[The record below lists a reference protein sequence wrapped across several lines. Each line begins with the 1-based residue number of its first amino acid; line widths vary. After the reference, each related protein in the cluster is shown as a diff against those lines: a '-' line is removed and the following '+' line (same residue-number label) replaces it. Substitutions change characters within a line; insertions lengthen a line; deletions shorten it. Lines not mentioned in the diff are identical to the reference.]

1 MTIRVEDSGSNNVVD
16 IPQTLLSTMN
26 GFVQITGNDSYLSLQ
41 EGSVNDDCY
50 IHVGSSVRIVIG
62 ANCRLG
68 KLQIYTTQ
76 HNNLTIGANAS
87 FNYQTRLHM
96 HEPSSLEIGNDALF
110 ADGVYITTSDMH
122 SIIDA
127 QTGERLNRS
136 QDVVIS
142 DHVWLGMNVTVLK
155 GTHIGHGS
163 IIGACS
169 LVAGN
174 IPALSAAAGQPARV
188 VRQGVTWRKDLI

>member
-1 MTIRVEDSGSNNVVD
+1 MSIRVEDSGSNNVVD
-16 IPQTLLSTMN
+16 IPQRLHSTMN
-26 GFVQITGNDSYLSLQ
+26 GFVQITGNDGYLCLH
-41 EGSVNDDCY
+41 EGSVNDDFY
-50 IHVGSSVRIVIG
+50 IHVGSRVRIVIG

-76 HNNLTIGANAS
+76 DNNLTIGANAS

-96 HEPSSLEIGNDALF
+96 HEPSSLEIGDDVLF

-122 SIIDA
+122 SIVDA

-136 QDVVIS
+136 QNVVIS
-142 DHVWLGMNVTVLK
+142 DHVWLGMNVTILK

-169 LVAGN
+169 LVSGN
-174 IPALSAAAGQPARV
+174 IPSFSIAAGQPARV

>member
-1 MTIRVEDSGSNNVVD
+1 MSIRVDDSGSNNIVD
-16 IPQTLLSTMN
+16 IPQSLHATMN
-26 GFVQITGNDSYLSLQ
+26 GLVQITGSDSYLCFH
-41 EGSVNDDCY
+41 EGSVNDDFY
-50 IHVGSSVRIVIG
+50 IHVGSRVRIVIG

-76 HNNLTIGANAS
+76 NNSLTIGANAS
-87 FNYQTRLHM
+87 FTYQTRLHM
-96 HEPSSLEIGNDALF
+96 HEPSSLEIGNDVLF

-142 DHVWLGMNVTVLK
+142 DHVWLGMNVIVLK

-163 IIGACS
+163 IIGASS
-169 LVAGN
+169 LVSGN
-174 IPALSAAAGQPARV
+174 IPSLSVAAGQPARV
-188 VRQGVTWRKDLI
+188 VRQGVTWRTGLI

>member
-1 MTIRVEDSGSNNVVD
+1 MAIRVEDSGSNNVVD
-16 IPQTLLSTMN
+16 IPQALLSTMN
-26 GFVQITGNDSYLSLQ
+26 GFIKIIGNDSYLCLH
-41 EGSVNDDCY
+41 EGSVNDDFY
-50 IHVGSSVRIVIG
+50 IHVGSRVRIEIG

-76 HNNLTIGANAS
+76 DNNLTIGANAS

-96 HEPSSLEIGNDALF
+96 HEPSSLAIGNDALF

-127 QTGERLNRS
+127 QTGKRINPS

-174 IPALSAAAGQPARV
+174 IPSLSVAAGQPARV
-188 VRQGVTWRKDLI
+188 IRQGVTWRKELV